1 MTVKEDRIQ
10 ANKKLQIE
18 VFCNKDDDGMVY
30 TIDNIVKRLYGTG
43 ISNDEFTIDWRKL
56 NETEVYGGKRLPYI
70 VYRMGNERELLFEG
84 QTSSVS
90 LFWKAFTILRP
101 LIPYVRTRGRGSK
114 RKEIEQCLL
123 QERENHK
130 KHTFLDVFL

>member
-1 MTVKEDRIQ
+1 
-10 ANKKLQIE
+10 
-18 VFCNKDDDGMVY
+18 MVY

-56 NETEVYGGKRLPYI
+56 NEIEVYGGKRLPYI

-101 LIPYVRTRGRGSK
+101 LIPYVRTRGRGVK
-114 RKEIEQCLL
+114 RKEIEQCLPL
-123 QERENHK
+123 ERENHK